1 MVSFQ
6 GFRIKE
12 GSPIYLQIAWH
23 VKQSIA
29 AGAIK
34 DGEEMPSRRVL
45 SALLGINPNTVQKA
59 YGLLED
65 ESLIISSPGAASYV
79 SVNEGKRR
87 KIRDD
92 LLRTYVL
99 AVVNALKNMG
109 VTKDEAASLMDKLW
123 E

>member
-12 GSPIYLQIAWH
+12 GSPIYVQIMQH

-29 AGAIK
+29 AGTIK

-59 YGLLED
+59 YRLLED
-65 ESLIISSPGAASYV
+65 ESIIISSPGAVSYV
-79 SVNEGKRR
+79 SVSACKRR
-87 KIRDD
+87 EIRDE
-92 LLRTYVL
+92 LLRTYVG
-99 AVVNALKNMG
+99 AVVDTLKAMG
-109 VTKDEAASLMDKLW
+109 VTKGEAALLMDKMW